1 MAIVGYAGSRLGEIA
16 IMVCLFPAV
25 FQSLLTKKNFIFL
38 ILFIFLLLTSAS
50 VGKENIFWTFKIC
63 IFLAYASAMRV
74 VITRNILV
82 GMFGML
88 CGWNLYA
95 FFMVLTGSSFFAK
108 YVLPHLCLFII
119 AAFFYDAIKS
129 ILYRNIACLFSV
141 MAFFVAISSNSRGQ
155 ILLVA
160 IAGIFCFLYFMR
172 VKIKYLI
179 FGIFM
184 FPLIYIAAGFYNYLH
199 LASLLQSVDGL
210 SQVNAGDLER
220 STTIF
225 YSISMLPQNLLGQN
239 VDNIKNGMGIYLNL
253 LVDTEIQT
261 ISAHNILSD
270 SLLYVG
276 IIGGVV
282 MLYIY
287 KRFLQ
292 LASLALSQME
302 RKKLAAI
309 GISSLTVMS
318 YIISTS
324 PVAGL
329 ERVEILFCISLL
341 WCAFFEFQK
350 NISEK

>member
-25 FQSLLTKKNFIFL
+25 FQSLLVKKNFIYFIL
-38 ILFIFLLLTSAS
+38 IILLLLTSAS
-50 VGKENIFWTFKIC
+50 IGKENIFWTFKIC
-63 IFLAYASAMRV
+63 IFLAYASAMRFI
-74 VITRNILV
+74 ITRNILA

-95 FFMVLTGSSFFAK
+95 FFMVLTGSSFLAK

-129 ILYRNIACLFSV
+129 VLYRNIACLFSV

-155 ILLVA
+155 ILLTIV
-160 IAGIFCFLYFMR
+160 AGIFCFLYFMR
-172 VKIKYLI
+172 VRIKYLI

-184 FPLIYIAAGFYNYLH
+184 FPLIYIAVGLYNYLH
-199 LASLLQSVDGL
+199 LASLLQGADGL
-210 SQVNAGDLER
+210 AQVNAGDLER

-225 YSISMLPQNLLGQN
+225 YSISMLPQNLFGQN
-239 VDNIKNGMGIYLNL
+239 IDNIKIGMGSYLNL
-253 LVDTEIQT
+253 LIDAEIQT

-270 SLLYVG
+270 SLLYIGIVG
-276 IIGGVV
+276 GAL
-282 MLYIY
+282 MLFIY

-292 LASLALSQME
+292 LANRALSQIK
-302 RKKLAAI
+302 RTKLAAT
-309 GISSLTVMS
+309 GLSALVAVG

-329 ERVEILFCISLL
+329 ERVEILYCITLF
-341 WCAFFEFQK
+341 WYAFFEVK
-350 NISEK
+350 NNISEK